1 MSSTTLRRF
10 VLVDAYAIAPQ
21 LTSLP
26 AARTKDMTDASGR
39 LLVKLPDIKFYL
51 HKVKLF
57 PETRQLYDEIAG
69 QLKGIVAGFIK
80 AGTAGAQ
87 YSHVRES

>member
-1 MSSTTLRRF
+1 LF
-10 VLVDAYAIAPQ
+10 Q
-21 LTSLP
+21 LTFYVSYS
-26 AARTKDMTDASGR
+26 TKDMTDASGR

-69 QLKGIVAGFIK
+69 QLKDIVAGFIK
-80 AGTAGAQ
+80 AGTAGSH
-87 YSHVRES
+87 YSHVRELLQDGRSPLSQRAR